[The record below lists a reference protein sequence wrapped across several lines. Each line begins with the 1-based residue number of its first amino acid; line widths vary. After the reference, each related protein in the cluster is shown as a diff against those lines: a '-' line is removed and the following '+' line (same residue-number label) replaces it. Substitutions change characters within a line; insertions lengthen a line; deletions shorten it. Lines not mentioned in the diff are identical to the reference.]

1 MKFPLCNREAEGS
14 ARPKT
19 SFFLKRR
26 GPLVLKRHFS
36 WSGGVRSPLR
46 ATEGSVAI
54 QVVFL
59 VAYFMHSSLKESSCL
74 SFPFPYPILLDFLK
88 VKRPHPP
95 KEMKAYPEQ
104 PSGSVMLL
112 LTTKKFST
120 PNVETLKAF
129 ASRDEQMAASKKRKQ
144 NFSFKKWAKI
154 FSKKAKRRAN
164 RENKGNYERGNLLH
178 FGGEKTTLLGSDFF
192 IFFIKRCLKE
202 HRYWLN

>member
-1 MKFPLCNREAEGS
+1 M
-14 ARPKT
+14 
-19 SFFLKRR
+19 
-26 GPLVLKRHFS
+26 
-36 WSGGVRSPLR
+36 R

-54 QVVFL
+54 QIVFL

-74 SFPFPYPILLDFLK
+74 SFPFPYPILLGFLT

-129 ASRDEQMAASKKRKQ
+129 SSGNEQMAANKKR
-144 NFSFKKWAKI
+144 NKI
-154 FSKKAKRRAN
+154 FHLKNEQRYLARKQREEQTEKTKEIMKEEISCILEGKK
-164 RENKGNYERGNLLH
+164 LH
-178 FGGEKTTLLGSDFF
+178 FLGQ
-192 IFFIKRCLKE
+192 IFLSFL
-202 HRYWLN
+202 